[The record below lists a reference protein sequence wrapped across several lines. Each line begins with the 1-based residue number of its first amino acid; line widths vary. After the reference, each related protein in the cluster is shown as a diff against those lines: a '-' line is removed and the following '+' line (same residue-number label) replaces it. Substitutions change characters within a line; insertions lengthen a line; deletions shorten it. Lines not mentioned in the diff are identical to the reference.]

1 MFNVIDMTSAKQA
14 NPDKLVKA
22 TSLKLKEKME
32 IPDWVKYVKTGSGKQ
47 RQPDDSEWWYIRS
60 ASVLRKIYLK
70 GPIGVQRLRS
80 IYGNLKNRGHKPS
93 HFKRGS
99 GKILRVILQDLE
111 KSGYIVQNKKGK
123 KGRIVTS
130 EGQKF
135 LDNVAKKL

>member
-1 MFNVIDMTSAKQA
+1 MVSAKQA
-14 NPDKLVKA
+14 NADKLVTA
-22 TSLKLKEKME
+22 AALKLKEKME
-32 IPDWVKYVKTGSGKQ
+32 IPEWAKFVKTGAGKE
-47 RQPDDSEWWYIRS
+47 RQPDNSEWWYIRS
-60 ASVLRKIYLK
+60 ASVLRKIYLN

-111 KSGYIVQNKKGK
+111 KTGYVAQNKKGK

-130 EGQKF
+130 DGQKF
-135 LDNVAKKL
+135 LDHIAKDIKG